1 MALPTVAFQGER
13 GSFSEE
19 AAYKHLGLH
28 IRVQPCET
36 FAATFQSV
44 AGGKSRYCLVPIE
57 NTLAGSVY
65 ENYDLL
71 LENRLHIVA
80 EVNLRIVHNL
90 VAFPGT
96 VLNDLRQVYSHPV
109 ALAQCSRFFRSHPKI
124 EKIPYYDTAGS
135 VKMLSERRTPG
146 AAAIASRVAARVY
159 HGRILQA
166 HLEDHP
172 ENFTRFLLLSRAPAA
187 SPQAN
192 KVSIVFSTRNVPGAL
207 HKCLSVFALRDIDLT
222 KMESRPLRG
231 RPWEYFFYLDFM
243 GNIKEKSC
251 RNAISHLA
259 EVTNFLRVLGCY
271 PRARPSRPVRKS
283 RPAGAHLPAAAGA
296 VWAVGT
302 ESQT

>member
-1 MALPTVAFQGER
+1 MAIPTVAFQGER

-19 AAYKHLGLH
+19 AAYRHFGPH

-36 FAATFQSV
+36 FAATFRSV

-71 LENRLHIVA
+71 LENRLHIVG

-96 VLNDLRQVYSHPV
+96 ALKNIRQVYSHPV
-109 ALAQCSRFFRSHPKI
+109 ALAQCSRFFKRHPKI
-124 EKIPYYDTAGS
+124 EKVPYYDTAGS
-135 VKMLSERRTPG
+135 VKMLSERAQRA

-159 HGRILQA
+159 RGRILKT
-166 HLEDHP
+166 HLEDHH
-172 ENFTRFLLLSRAPAA
+172 ENFTRFLLLSRTPTVG
-187 SPQAN
+187 PRAN

-207 HKCLSVFALRDIDLT
+207 YKCLSVFALRDIDLT

-231 RPWEYFFYLDFM
+231 RPWEYFFYLDFR
-243 GNIKEKSC
+243 GNVKTRTC
-251 RNAISHLA
+251 RNALSHLA

-271 PRARPSRPVRKS
+271 PRAER
-283 RPAGAHLPAAAGA
+283 
-296 VWAVGT
+296 
-302 ESQT
+302 